1 MTVTV
6 GRVLREYRETGAIG
20 LARRVLQVLN
30 REFWQIYEPSV
41 RRLLPDGGSILYAGI
56 PIGRRKIGDRMLTKF
71 YNPPDVIDVP
81 DYELGLVSALRAH
94 VKTGDRIVVVGVG
107 SGVTCVIAAIA
118 AGEAGHVDCYEGD
131 FGGVESL
138 RRVARIN
145 NVLARTEAH
154 HAIVGEAI
162 GVYGSAI
169 ATSVIHPA
177 DLPSCDILELDCEGA
192 EICILRD
199 MTISPRII
207 AVETHGFLG
216 APTEKVRDL
225 LSSRGY
231 AVEDLGWAEPRHLN
245 ECIKNDIRVLVGAL
259 ISTDSGSGRLSD
271 RPIQNI

>member
-1 MTVTV
+1 MTMSV
-6 GRVLREYRETGAIG
+6 GRVLREYRESGAVG

-30 REFWQIYEPSV
+30 REFWQVYKPSV
-41 RRLLPDGGSILYAGI
+41 RQFLPDGDSILYAGI
-56 PIGRRKIGDRMLTKF
+56 PIGRRKIGDRMLTRF

-81 DYELGLVSALRAH
+81 DYELGLVSALKTH
-94 VKTGDRIVVVGVG
+94 VKAGDRIVVVGVG

-145 NVLARTEAH
+145 KVLARTEAH

-162 GVYGSAI
+162 GVYGNAI
-169 ATSVIHPA
+169 ATSVVHPS
-177 DLPSCDILELDCEGA
+177 DLPPCDILELDCEGA

-199 MTISPRII
+199 MTISPRMI

-231 AVEDLGWAEPRHLN
+231 SVEDLGWAEPRHLN
-245 ECIKNDIRVLVGAL
+245 ECIKNDIRVLVGTLVSA
-259 ISTDSGSGRLSD
+259 DSASERLSD
-271 RPIQNI
+271 RPIQNV